1 MRMEETKHTIRFLSH
16 YSGQLFNEFKL
27 YFVMSRCETI
37 FGQCHGNAMC
47 KAAKLELE
55 QFFKIKQDKL
65 KSAQLLCKEITCRY
79 NIHEGWQSS
88 EDIPI
93 KQMEEHETA

>member
-1 MRMEETKHTIRFLSH
+1 
-16 YSGQLFNEFKL
+16 
-27 YFVMSRCETI
+27 MSRCETI

-65 KSAQLLCKEITCRY
+65 KSAQLLCKARACTY
-79 NIHEGWQSS
+79 NIHEGLAGFQRHPYLTV
-88 EDIPI
+88 ER
-93 KQMEEHETA
+93 T